1 MSRTEVICRF
11 SQSGF
16 YTQKSVFNNIAFQQW
31 CQHHLTVPF
40 LSFRKH
46 PSCVCQ
52 EFDTGRAWVRKT
64 YGCSIIWN
72 MGDAWELRSS
82 CFHCYC
88 GDTVLGVRSPTW
100 LPCWSNMVWFPVAF
114 WYLALF
120 YYSSDSSFWRR
131 SSHYWA
137 FSSLCEFGLVDFS
150 IKIYFIFR
158 CARYAILIW
167 LLKSDV
173 WIVLKIFLSYKL
185 LEINSISLFFV
196 FKPWVLFFLGL

>member
-1 MSRTEVICRF
+1 MSKTEVICRF
-11 SQSGF
+11 SQS
-16 YTQKSVFNNIAFQQW
+16 TQESVFNNTAFQQW

-72 MGDAWELRSS
+72 MGDAWEQRSS

-114 WYLALF
+114 WYLAF
-120 YYSSDSSFWRR
+120 
-131 SSHYWA
+131 
-137 FSSLCEFGLVDFS
+137 FS
-150 IKIYFIFR
+150 ITLVTLPSGGGAHTIWGLTFR
-158 CARYAILIW
+158 QLAHSVNLVLLTFQSRYIL
-167 LLKSDV
+167 
-173 WIVLKIFLSYKL
+173 
-185 LEINSISLFFV
+185 
-196 FKPWVLFFLGL
+196 FLGVQGMQFNLIIEIGCLNCA